1 MGVSFF
7 FSKAL
12 TGRFMCGRSLEF
24 MHLLVCPWGACPAA
38 GARFNTEIEVKAHVE
53 DHLEDLTRQ
62 WSCPS
67 KCTWPNCPSKG
78 TFRSRNDLKTHLRNK
93 HLDPLVCT
101 VPQCNYKK
109 PFSKQHE
116 LNRHIETCHS
126 SSHAYCCPIEF
137 CGAKFPRNDKL
148 LKHVRENHDM
158 LRCLHSHCSVAAF
171 KTQEETHQQLHGEFE
186 CALAS
191 CQRAPRSYFQ
201 DEGLRR
207 HLQKHHK
214 IHFWTANDILS
225 RMGPAGDTTA
235 RECYLEYQ
243 IQDCSVC
250 SKQQEDIYL
259 RHDSEGI
266 NTQMG

>member
-1 MGVSFF
+1 MQNFPISP
-7 FSKAL
+7 
-12 TGRFMCGRSLEF
+12 T
-24 MHLLVCPWGACPAA
+24 HLLVCPWGACPA
-38 GARFNTEIEVKAHVE
+38 GARFNTEKEVKAHVE
-53 DHLEDLTRQ
+53 GHLADLTNP
-62 WSCPS
+62 WSGPS
-67 KCTWPNCPSKG
+67 KCNWPNCPSKG

-116 LNRHIETCHS
+116 LNRHIETCHG
-126 SSHAYCCPIEF
+126 SSHTHCCPIEF

-148 LKHVRENHDM
+148 LKHMRETHDR
-158 LRCLHSHCSVAAF
+158 LRCLHSHCSIATFF
-171 KTQEETHQQLHGEFE
+171 KTQEETRQQLHGEFE

-201 DEGLRR
+201 RADLGR

-214 IHFWTANDILS
+214 VFLRHANYILL
-225 RMGPAGDTTA
+225 RMGAAGDTTV
-235 RECYLEYQ
+235 RERYLATQ
-243 IQDCSVC
+243 TRISLRDCSVC
-250 SKQQEDIYL
+250 SKQQEDIDIQ
-259 RHDSEGI
+259 HDSESI